1 MGGRGRLPVEV
12 ERLRLLV
19 LHCLN
24 EEPMH
29 GYRIMKNIGRL
40 FGVRAPSPGSL
51 YPLLRTLKEEGLIET
66 LFESE
71 GRGRNAPK
79 VYRITGKG
87 RKYLESHREELK
99 EVLLK
104 ASAIRRFAETGG
116 LELLNCMGVLMNN
129 LSRLDEERRKILA
142 DAIRESVKIIKDAL
156 MKCGLRCE

>member
-1 MGGRGRLPVEV
+1 MGGGGKLPVEV

-29 GYRIMKNIGRL
+29 GYRIMKNIGQL

-51 YPLLRTLKEEGLIET
+51 YPLLKTLKEEGLIEVI
-66 LFESE
+66 FESE

-79 VYRITGKG
+79 IYRITGKG

-104 ASAIRRFAETGG
+104 ASAVRRFAETGG
-116 LELLNCMGVLMNN
+116 VELLNCLSVLMEN
-129 LSRLDEERRKILA
+129 LGRLDEEKRKVLT
-142 DAIRESVKIIKDAL
+142 DALKESVRIIKEAL